1 MLLLLKKRP
10 FKKVCSTNLRS
21 TNEKFTFRVGNCVGK
36 RNYRYFY
43 FFLVSLGIH
52 CVFIFSCAI
61 SHLVLLAKD
70 DRGGGSNSFAS
81 GGSGSRKET
90 SDFIEAVKDSP
101 ASIIVCIICFFS
113 MWSIL
118 GLAGNIS
125 TIWEHRLTNLL

>member
-1 MLLLLKKRP
+1 M
-10 FKKVCSTNLRS
+10 
-21 TNEKFTFRVGNCVGK
+21 GK

-81 GGSGSRKET
+81 GSRKET

-118 GLAGNIS
+118 GLAGNAT